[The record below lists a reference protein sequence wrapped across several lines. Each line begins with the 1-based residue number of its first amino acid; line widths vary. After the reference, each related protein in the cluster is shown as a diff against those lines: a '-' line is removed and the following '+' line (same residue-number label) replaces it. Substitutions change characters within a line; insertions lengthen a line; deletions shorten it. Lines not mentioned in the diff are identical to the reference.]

1 MKILKK
7 RKALF
12 PSACLILF
20 FLSAFFLFPSSAEAQ
35 EAAIK
40 LKVVTEMANI
50 RLKPDIGSIII
61 YQAPQDTILESSA
74 KEGEWYLIKIKTEEG
89 QTVSGYVHE
98 SVVMVLEGPAQKKET
113 IEIKK
118 VPEKEVKKQ
127 PETKR
132 AEKKPPAKPTT
143 ARPTPQ
149 PYKFHIDFSL
159 SGGAS
164 YASVKDLNDGAE
176 GAADLQKDK
185 LYKEQQGSAQAAHL
199 GYIIGGEI
207 AFSLSS
213 HLCLGLGADYFQGEN
228 ESEVRFLDGTTDTLK
243 MKPKF
248 QALPLRFFVIYQ
260 PLPLF
265 YLKGGIE
272 YYFAKCSYLYDFQ
285 GTPALKQEGEA
296 KAQSLGLIG
305 AIELERKLSS
315 LLSYFLEITGR
326 YAKIKGFKGTHTET
340 NQTVPLQG
348 KLYYFFKRASSGGDL
363 YPQLYIRK
371 NATTQPLEDNFRDA
385 VIDFSGLSLK
395 AGFKIKF

>member
-1 MKILKK
+1 
-7 RKALF
+7 
-12 PSACLILF
+12 
-20 FLSAFFLFPSSAEAQ
+20 
-35 EAAIK
+35 
-40 LKVVTEMANI
+40 MANI

-74 KEGEWYLIKIKTEEG
+74 REGEWYLIKIKTEEG

-118 VPEKEVKKQ
+118 VPEKEVKKE
-127 PETKR
+127 PEKKR
-132 AEKKPPAKPTT
+132 AEKKPPAKPAT
-143 ARPTPQ
+143 AQPASQ

-164 YASVKDLNDGAE
+164 YVSAKDLNDGAK
-176 GAADLQKDK
+176 GAVDLQNAK
-185 LYKEQQGSAQAAHL
+185 LAKEQSGTASPAHL
-199 GYIIGGEI
+199 SYIIGGEI

-213 HLCLGLGADYFQGEN
+213 LLCLGLGADYFQGEN
-228 ESEVRFLDGTTDTLK
+228 ESEVKFFESGKTIATLTVR
-243 MKPKF
+243 PKF
-248 QALPLRFFVIYQ
+248 QALPLRLFLVYQ

-285 GTPALKQEGEA
+285 GAPALKQEGEA
-296 KAQSLGLIG
+296 KAQRLGLMG
-305 AIELERKLSS
+305 AIVMERKLFSIFN
-315 LLSYFLEITGR
+315 YFLEITGR
-326 YAKIKGFKGTHTET
+326 YAKIRGFKGTHTET
-340 NQTVPLQG
+340 NQTAPTEG
-348 KLYYFFKRASSGGDL
+348 KLYYFLKRASLGGDL
-363 YPQLYIRK
+363 YPQLFIRK
-371 NATTQPLEDNFRDA
+371 DSTTQPLEENFREA